1 MNGER
6 GPMLSLCCITCG
18 THACFGISDKLV
30 IRRTEEFPAV
40 NFLREEGDKEKLDP
54 MSSPQGERGG
64 MTLLIVQNLPLG
76 PVLAQ
81 PLSCITWALLAG
93 IS

>member
-1 MNGER
+1 
-6 GPMLSLCCITCG
+6 MLSLCCITCG

>member
-1 MNGER
+1 M
-6 GPMLSLCCITCG
+6 
-18 THACFGISDKLV
+18 
-30 IRRTEEFPAV
+30 